1 MGVGESH
8 GHRCITR
15 ELPLQTDHRLIK
27 GWGHEVR
34 VHLLTNLRR
43 VKSLQHRE
51 RGKRRKEVWIGYYEL
66 LLPDTVVTKR
76 RHGVCQPK
84 TIVKNPETCPDH
96 RLRRE
101 APGHAD
107 PRRKVMTIMNV
118 GLRFVT
124 EPETHGQ
131 RRPDFPVVTNE
142 SSNIELAYRKVR
154 ITRDDAEL
162 AGPATETRNLRWSES
177 DILEQ
182 QCPAIP
188 LNRRD
193 RRLNGLTGRVRN
205 R

>member
-1 MGVGESH
+1 MSVGESH

-51 RGKRRKEVWIGYYEL
+51 RGKRRKEVWIGYNEL
-66 LLPDTVVTKR
+66 LLPDAVVTKR

-84 TIVKNPETCPDH
+84 TIVKNPETCPGNS
-96 RLRRE
+96 LWRE
-101 APGHAD
+101 APGHTN
-107 PRRKVMTIMNV
+107 PRRKVMAVMNV

-131 RRPDFPVVTNE
+131 RRPDFPIVTNE
-142 SSNIELAYRKVR
+142 SSNIELAHREVR
-154 ITRDDAEL
+154 ITCDDAEL
-162 AGPATETRNLRWSES
+162 AGAAAETRNLRRSES
-177 DILEQ
+177 NILEQ
-182 QCPAIP
+182 QRPAIP
-188 LNRRD
+188 FNRRD
-193 RRLNGLTGRVRN
+193 RD
-205 R
+205 